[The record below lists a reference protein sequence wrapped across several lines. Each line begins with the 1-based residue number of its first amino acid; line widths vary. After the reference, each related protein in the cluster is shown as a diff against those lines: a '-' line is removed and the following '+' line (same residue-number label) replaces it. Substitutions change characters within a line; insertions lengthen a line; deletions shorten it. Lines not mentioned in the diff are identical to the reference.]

1 MAGMKGLKKQRRIQ
15 IVVMAFVALAWSAG
29 LIGYAFRDGINY
41 FRAPTQVMEEPP
53 AEGEIF
59 RLGGLVEDG
68 TLVRG
73 EGETVTFNV
82 TDGAYSVPVTF
93 TGILPD
99 LFTENSGMIGT
110 GTYVDGVFVA
120 SEILAKHD
128 ESYMPK
134 EVMDALKDT
143 GVYQEPEVVEPGS

>member
-1 MAGMKGLKKQRRIQ
+1 MKGLKKRRRIQ
-15 IVVMAFVALAWSAG
+15 IVIVAFVALALSAG

-41 FRAPTQVMEEPP
+41 FRAPTQVMEDPP
-53 AEGEIF
+53 AENEVF
-59 RLGGLVEDG
+59 RLGGLVETG

-82 TDGAYSVPVTF
+82 TDGAYSVPVHF

-99 LFTENSGMIGT
+99 LFAENSGMIGT
-110 GTYVDGVFVA
+110 GTYVNGVFEA

-134 EVMDALKDT
+134 EVVDALKET
-143 GVYQEPEVVEPGS
+143 GVYQDPDEEPGS